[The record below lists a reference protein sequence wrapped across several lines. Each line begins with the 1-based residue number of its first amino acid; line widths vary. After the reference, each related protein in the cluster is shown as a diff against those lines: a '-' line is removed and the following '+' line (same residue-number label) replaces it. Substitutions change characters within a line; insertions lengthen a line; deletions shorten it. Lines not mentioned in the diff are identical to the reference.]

1 MIKAIARFRREAV
14 VEQTCRLTDVRPGE
28 RVLVAEVD
36 GGHRVT
42 SRLSDL
48 GVFAG
53 TVIELIRGNG
63 HGPVIIRIGPSRL
76 ALGRGVA
83 EKIVVDR
90 IA

>member
-1 MIKAIARFRREAV
+1 MSKPVTRFRKESV
-14 VEQTCRLTDVRPGE
+14 VEKTCRLTEVRPGE
-28 RVLVAEVD
+28 KVLVSGVD

-48 GVFAG
+48 GLFVG
-53 TVIELIRGNG
+53 TAIELIRGNG

-83 EKIVVDR
+83 EKILVAR
-90 IA
+90 R

>member
-1 MIKAIARFRREAV
+1 MKAIAKFRTETV
-14 VEQTCRLTDVRPGE
+14 MEKTCRLTDVRPGE
-28 RVLVAEVD
+28 KVLVAEVD

-48 GVFAG
+48 GIFAG
-53 TVIELIRGNG
+53 TEIELIRGNG

-90 IA
+90 IS